1 MLPLKKVALFKRI
14 EGSTDI
20 VVSIEQPLNKV
31 SLRGIMEW
39 SHIWLIYVK
48 DTQIQC
54 TVCKIVSSAENSL
67 VVSPITEIPEGVK
80 IVDLKP
86 YHPLESVDK

>member
-1 MLPLKKVALFKRI
+1 MLPLKKVAQFKRV
-14 EGSTDI
+14 EGSSDI
-20 VVSIEQPLNKV
+20 IVSIEQPLHKV

-39 SHIWLIYVK
+39 SHIWLIYVQ

-54 TVCKIVSSAENSL
+54 TVCKIVSSSENRL
-67 VVSPITEIPEGVK
+67 QVSPVIEIPEDAA

-86 YHPLESVDK
+86 YHHLESVDQ